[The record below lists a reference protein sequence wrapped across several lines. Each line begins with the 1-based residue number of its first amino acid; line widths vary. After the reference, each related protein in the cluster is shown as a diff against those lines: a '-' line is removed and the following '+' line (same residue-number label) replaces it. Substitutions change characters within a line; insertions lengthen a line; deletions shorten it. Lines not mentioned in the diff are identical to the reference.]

1 MVMVLICD
9 ADGETKMELGEANR
23 AGWGL
28 VRLYCDEVMEDVD
41 EFSTE
46 MLAAAEDAQ
55 KLFVNRLAAAREKFH
70 VKYPDGLL
78 PDEMPVEEEEGEDA
92 ETEVSE

>member
-1 MVMVLICD
+1 MLLLCD

-28 VRLYCDEVMEDVD
+28 VRLYCDDVMPDVD
-41 EFSTE
+41 EFSEE
-46 MLAAAEDAQ
+46 MLAAAKDAQ
-55 KLFVNRLAAAREKFH
+55 DLFAERLAEAREKFH

-78 PDEMPVEEEEGEDA
+78 PDELPVETDDEEPLPDA
-92 ETEVSE
+92 PKPD